1 MSQTADKISGQKYA
15 NTPISE
21 KVSEDVIGGLANGKS
36 QELLVSFDSDE
47 IDALVESLVQQ
58 GEFEAGS
65 DVYLD
70 YKSELLTELKTEVL
84 SGLPAGFEVIDD
96 YSHLPISFIRF
107 DSEVPLAELLE
118 NPDVLKA
125 SVPQTFQPLLR
136 ESLPLIN
143 QPQAVASGF
152 TGEGTAVAVLDSGA
166 ITNAPG
172 LEGRVVFSRDFGT
185 ENGVEIDDGVED
197 DEELHGTNVSAI
209 VAGVAPGTDILALD
223 VFPEK
228 DYNGP
233 DPVVEAIQWVI
244 ENKDEYNIKAI
255 NMSIGRNEKFTTRV
269 PDNTDP
275 WGIAIA
281 SAKSAGILSIIAS
294 GNNGITDGLEFP
306 AGIQSGVSVGAVY
319 DYEGPV
325 TNQKGDVIDNAQP
338 DRVGEFSNSAT
349 FLDILAPGAFID
361 AGGVEQA
368 GTSQAAPHVAGAVA
382 VLSQAFPDETP
393 DEILQRLLDSGTPVT
408 DHRNNVTTPRL
419 DLAAALELD
428 SDRVENDN
436 FQNSNSISS
445 RSISSRSVGTNEGA
459 TSEPEETAS
468 GSDQEEN
475 NSVWWSW
482 DAPTSGQVTVDTFGS
497 NFDTILT
504 AYTGNSVSELTE
516 IASNDNS
523 TPNNPQSE
531 IVFDAVEGTTY
542 HFAVDGV
549 SDQTGEIIL
558 NISQEVPDVENDNFS
573 NSLPLTGSAANVEA
587 FNFEAT
593 TEDGEPL
600 HAENELEENGG
611 SSVWWNWTA
620 PTSSPVTI
628 TTNGSDFD
636 TVLAVYTGD
645 SVSDLTEVAS
655 DDDSGQ
661 EVESLVTF
669 QAVEGTNYKI
679 AVDGFLGEQG
689 NIVLD
694 LVQQT
699 TPIANDNFADS
710 ATLTG
715 TSANATASNVN
726 AFKEA
731 DEPDH
736 AENSG
741 GSSIWWNWTAPE
753 SGLVSIDTFGSNFDT
768 LLAAYTGSSLQEL
781 TEVASNDDGGIF
793 GSQSQILFA
802 VEAGTNYKIAVDGF
816 DGEAGDVE
824 LALSLQTDLLAN
836 DNFAN
841 RISLNDTDIFTG
853 IGRNDGATREPGEPA
868 HAGNDGGAS
877 LWWTYTAPDSGT
889 VTINTDGSDFDTI
902 LAAYTGSTLAELTEV
917 ASSDDSVDHGIQS
930 EIIFDVVA
938 GETYN
943 IAVDGFDGE
952 VGNINL
958 EVFLSNFANDI
969 DLSSQLLEITSPEV
983 RLSESGESIDVDVD
997 FSVDNTGSDPATGFD
1012 VDFFLSE
1019 ANLDPDTAAEVLLD
1033 FYLSEDDIDL
1043 PENFLPLDFTFIEG
1057 LPGNSSTDEFTQTIL
1072 LPTLDE
1078 FDWDEDTDYQIGM
1091 VIDIFDGTIETDES
1105 NNTIATTIEEV
1116 TFPTPDPDQSI
1127 PGTPQADQL
1136 NGGTG
1141 NDTIT
1146 GFAGNDILAGNDG
1159 DDSIIGSRGNDSLY
1173 GQDGDDV
1180 LEGRLGNDR
1189 LFGGDGDDEMN
1200 GGQGRDRFNGGRG
1213 DDILTGG
1220 ASIDRFIFATNQ
1232 EFDSNDIGVD
1242 EITDFVVGRDK
1253 ILLARNTFTA
1263 INDIEVDFATVTDNN
1278 AAATAEAVIVY
1289 NRTNGQ
1295 LFYNPNGSANGFG
1308 DGGQF
1313 ATLSNQAL
1321 LEVDD
1326 FIIRG

>member
-1 MSQTADKISGQKYA
+1 MNQTADKTSGQKYT

-21 KVSEDVIGGLANGKS
+21 KVSEDAIGGLTNGKS
-36 QELLVSFDSDE
+36 QELLVSFDSAE
-47 IDALVESLVQQ
+47 IDALVESLIQQ

-84 SGLPAGFEVIDD
+84 SGLPAGFEIIDD

-107 DSEVPLAELLE
+107 DSEVPLEELLE
-118 NPDVLKA
+118 NSDVLQA
-125 SVPQTFQPLLR
+125 SVPQIFQPLLQ

-143 QPQAVASGF
+143 QPQAEASGF

-166 ITNAPG
+166 ITDAEG
-172 LEGRVVFSRDFGT
+172 LEGRVVFSRDFG
-185 ENGVEIDDGVED
+185 IDDGVED
-197 DEELHGTNVSAI
+197 DEGRHGTNVSAI
-209 VAGVAPGTDILALD
+209 VAGVAPGADILALD
-223 VFPEK
+223 VFRNK
-228 DYNGP
+228 DSFEEI
-233 DPVVEAIQWVI
+233 DVFEAINWSIQ
-244 ENKDEYNIKAI
+244 NKNQFNIKAMNLSLGFENFKI
-255 NMSIGRNEKFTTRV
+255 TEEISANGEKL
-269 PDNTDP
+269 PE
-275 WGIAIA
+275 GIDIRWVQTLN
-281 SAKSAGILSIIAS
+281 SARSAGIIPILAS
-294 GNNGITDGLEFP
+294 GNDGFKDGLGFP
-306 AGIQSGVSVGAVY
+306 AGIESGVSVGAVY
-319 DYEGPV
+319 DSTGTIKDEDGEI
-325 TNQKGDVIDNAQP
+325 IDNITV
-338 DRVGEFSNSAT
+338 DRVPLFSDSAP
-349 FLDILAPGAFID
+349 FLDILAPGSYIT
-361 AGGVEQA
+361 AGGVRQQ

-382 VLSQAFPDETP
+382 VLGEAFPNDTA
-393 DEILQRLLDSGTPVT
+393 DQILQRLLDSGTPVT

-419 DLAAALELD
+419 DLAAALELEP
-428 SDRVENDN
+428 DRVENDN
-436 FQNSNSISS
+436 FQNSNSI
-445 RSISSRSVGTNEGA
+445 RSIRSRTVGTNEGA

-468 GSDQEEN
+468 GSQQEEN

-504 AYTGNSVSELTE
+504 AYTGNSVSDLTE

-523 TPNNPQSE
+523 TPNNLQSE

-549 SDQTGEIIL
+549 SNQTGEIVL
-558 NISQEVPDVENDNFS
+558 NVLQEVPDVENDNLS

-636 TVLAVYTGD
+636 TVLAIYTGD

-661 EVESLVTF
+661 ELESLVTF
-669 QAVEGTNYKI
+669 EAVEGTNYKI
-679 AVDGFLGEQG
+679 AVDGFSGEQG

-710 ATLTG
+710 ATLAG
-715 TSANATASNVN
+715 TSANATANNVN
-726 AFKEA
+726 ASKES
-731 DEPDH
+731 DEPNH
-736 AENSG
+736 AENDG
-741 GSSIWWNWTAPE
+741 GSSIWWDWTAPE
-753 SGLVSIDTFGSNFDT
+753 SGLVNIDTFNSNFDT
-768 LLAAYTGSSLQEL
+768 LLAAYTGSSLLEL
-781 TEVASNDDGGIF
+781 TEVASNDDGGF
-793 GSQSQILFA
+793 GTQSQILFA

-816 DGEAGDVE
+816 DGAAGDVE

-841 RISLNDTDIFTG
+841 RISLNDTNIFTG
-853 IGRNDGATREPGEPA
+853 RNEAATSEPGEPA
-868 HAGNDGGAS
+868 HAENDGGAS
-877 LWWTYTAPDSGT
+877 LWWTYTAPESGT
-889 VTINTDGSDFDTI
+889 VTINTDGSNFDTI

-917 ASSDDSVDHGIQS
+917 ASNDDTVDFGAQS
-930 EIIFDVVA
+930 EIIFDVEA
-938 GETYN
+938 NETYN
-943 IAVDGFDGE
+943 IAVDGFDGAF
-952 VGNINL
+952 GNINL
-958 EVFLSNFANDI
+958 EVFLSTFENDI

-983 RLSESGESIDVDVD
+983 RPGELIDVD
-997 FSVDNTGSDPATGFD
+997 FSVDNNGSDDATGFD

-1019 ANLDPDTAAEVLLD
+1019 ANLDPDTAADVLRD
-1033 FYLSEDDIDL
+1033 FYFSEDNTDI
-1043 PENFLPLDFTFIEG
+1043 PENFLPLDFTFIED

-1072 LPTLDE
+1072 LPTEDE

-1091 VIDIFDGTIETDES
+1091 VINIFDDVIETDES

-1116 TFPTPDPDQSI
+1116 TFPPPDPDQSI
-1127 PGTPQADQL
+1127 PGTPQAEAL
-1136 NGGTG
+1136 SGGTG

-1146 GFAGNDILAGNDG
+1146 GLAGNDILAGNDG

-1180 LEGRLGNDR
+1180 LEGRLGFDH
-1189 LFGGDGDDEMN
+1189 LFGGDGNDKMN

-1213 DDILTGG
+1213 DDVLTGG

-1232 EFDSNDIGVD
+1232 EFDSDDIGVD

-1253 ILLARNTFTA
+1253 ILLDRTTFTA
-1263 INDIEVDFATVTDNN
+1263 INDIEVEFATVTDNN
-1278 AAATAEAVIVY
+1278 AAATSEAVIVY
-1289 NRTNGQ
+1289 NTNNGQ
-1295 LFYNPNGSANGFG
+1295 LFYNTNGSADGFG

-1326 FIIRG
+1326 FIIR